1 MEFYSCLIQMDDEEL
16 LDVLFG
22 QTTGITLRPE
32 FLDEFLVHS
41 ACYIDCCVTVSKLI
55 TIE

>member
-1 MEFYSCLIQMDDEEL
+1 MDDEEL